1 LEVYPLLI
9 SRRDYARLAEIRE
22 LLMAKEK
29 TKSTGDTLP
38 EQPVTKTIL
47 SGMRPTGPLHLGHL
61 VGALEKWAACQDEY
75 TCFFEIA
82 DLHALTDRTDTSNIR
97 QDRFEILLDWLAA
110 GLDPE
115 RSALFVQ
122 SEVPE
127 HALLYS
133 LFGMFIPVSWLER
146 VPTYKDQ
153 VKELGL
159 GANASF
165 GLLGYPVL
173 QAADIVLYKADTVPI
188 GEDQLP
194 HLEFTRELVRR
205 FNHLFGQVFV
215 EPRALLSKVA
225 RLPGIDGRKMSKSYD
240 NAINI
245 KDGDEETAEKV
256 RKMFTD
262 PKRVYRKDPGHPD
275 ECIVYMYRRIFD
287 KSVEPDALRADCEG
301 AVIGCTDCKMALAA
315 GINEYLRPYRDKRRE
330 YASKPGRL
338 YEILDDGRWRA
349 SEVAGKTYAEAFE
362 AVKMPRGEYRG

>member
-1 LEVYPLLI
+1 MV
-9 SRRDYARLAEIRE
+9 
-22 LLMAKEK
+22 KEK
-29 TKSTGDTLP
+29 GKKKSANETGP

-47 SGMRPTGPLHLGHL
+47 SGSRPTGPLHLGHL
-61 VGALEKWAACQDEY
+61 VGALQKWAACQDEY
-75 TCFFEIA
+75 KCFFEIA
-82 DLHALTDRTDTSNIR
+82 DLHALTDRTETSAVR
-97 QDRFEILLDWLAA
+97 QDRFEVLLDWLAA

-133 LFGMFIPVSWLER
+133 VFGMFIPVSWLER

-153 VKELGL
+153 VRELGL
-159 GANASF
+159 GSNASF

-205 FNHLFGQVFV
+205 FNHLFGPVFI
-215 EPRALLSKVA
+215 EPRALLSEVT

-245 KDGDEETAEKV
+245 KDTEEEITEKV

-262 PKRVYRKDPGHPD
+262 PKRVYRKDPGHPV
-275 ECIVYMYRRIFD
+275 ECIVYMYRSLFD
-287 KSVEPDALRADCEG
+287 NSVDIDGLRADCEG

-315 GINEYLRPYRDKRRE
+315 GIIEYLKPYRERRAK
-330 YASKPGRL
+330 YAADPKL
-338 YEILDDGRWRA
+338 LNEILDDGRRRA
-349 SEVAGKTYAEAFE
+349 SEVARKTYEE
-362 AVKMPRGEYRG
+362 AVEAVNLPRGEYRG

>member
-1 LEVYPLLI
+1 
-9 SRRDYARLAEIRE
+9 
-22 LLMAKEK
+22 MGKKNAK
-29 TKSTGDTLP
+29 SAGDIAP
-38 EQPVTKTIL
+38 EQPVTKTVL

-61 VGALEKWAACQDEY
+61 LGALQKWAACQDEY

-82 DLHALTDRTDTSNIR
+82 DLHALTDRTDTTAVG
-97 QDRFEILLDWLAA
+97 QDRFEVLLDWLAA

-127 HALLYS
+127 HALLYTI
-133 LFGMFIPVSWLER
+133 FGMFIPVSWLER

-153 VKELGL
+153 VRELGL

-205 FNHLFGQVFV
+205 FNNLFGPVFI
-215 EPRALLSKVA
+215 EPNALLSKVT

-245 KDGDEETAEKV
+245 KDNEEATAEKV
-256 RKMFTD
+256 RNMFTD
-262 PKRVYRKDPGHPD
+262 PKRVYRKDPGHPE

-287 KSVEPDALRADCEG
+287 ESADPDALRADCEQ
-301 AVIGCTDCKMALAA
+301 AIIGCTDCKAALAA
-315 GINEYLRPYRDKRRE
+315 AVNEYLAPYRERRRA
-330 YASKPGRL
+330 YASNPRRL
-338 YEILDDGRWRA
+338 YEILDDGRRRA
-349 SEVAGKTYAEAFE
+349 SEVARVTYEEALK
-362 AVKMPRGEYRG
+362 AVSMPRGEYRG

>member
-1 LEVYPLLI
+1 MGKKKESELTG
-9 SRRDYARLAEIRE
+9 EI
-22 LLMAKEK
+22 
-29 TKSTGDTLP
+29 TS

-61 VGALEKWAACQDEY
+61 VGALQNWAACQDEY

-82 DLHALTDRTDTSNIR
+82 DLHALTDRTDTSAVR
-97 QDRFEILLDWLAA
+97 QDRFEVLLDWLAA
-110 GLDPE
+110 GLDPK

-146 VPTYKDQ
+146 VPTFKEH
-153 VKELGL
+153 VRELGL

-205 FNHLFGQVFV
+205 FNHFFGPVFI
-215 EPRALLSKVA
+215 EPRALLSTVP

-245 KDGDEETAEKV
+245 KDTEEETTEKV

-275 ECIVYMYRRIFD
+275 ECIVFMYRSIFD
-287 KSVEPDALRADCEG
+287 KSVDMDALRADCEG
-301 AVIGCTDCKMALAA
+301 AVIGCTDCKTALAA
-315 GINEYLRPYRDKRRE
+315 GINEYLSPYRERRRK
-330 YASKPGRL
+330 YAADPKSL
-338 YEILDDGRWRA
+338 YDILDDGRRRA
-349 SEVAGKTYAEAFE
+349 SEVARKTYKEAFE
-362 AVKMPRGEYRG
+362 AVNLPRGAYKG

>member
-1 LEVYPLLI
+1 
-9 SRRDYARLAEIRE
+9 
-22 LLMAKEK
+22 MAKKK
-29 TKSTGDTLP
+29 TKSEPAGDTKR
-38 EQPVTKTIL
+38 EQPVTNTIL

-61 VGALEKWAACQDEY
+61 VGALQKWAACQDEY

-82 DLHALTDRTDTSNIR
+82 DLHALTDRTDTASVR
-97 QDRFEILLDWLAA
+97 QDRFEVLLDWLAA

-133 LFGMFIPVSWLER
+133 IFGMFIPVSWLER
-146 VPTYKDQ
+146 VPTFKDQ

-205 FNHLFGQVFV
+205 FNHLFGPVFV
-215 EPRALLSKVA
+215 EPRALLSKIT

-245 KDGDEETAEKV
+245 KETDEETTEKV

-275 ECIVYMYRRIFD
+275 ECIVYMYRHIFD
-287 KSVEPDALRADCEG
+287 ESVDMDGLRADCEG

-315 GINEYLRPYRDKRRE
+315 GINEYLKPYRERRRE
-330 YASKPGRL
+330 YASNPKRL
-338 YEILDDGRWRA
+338 YEILDDGRRRA
-349 SEVAGKTYAEAFE
+349 SEVARKTYDEAFE
-362 AVKMPRGEYRG
+362 AVNMPRGEYRG